1 MRTEKW
7 MALVLAL
14 VLCLSGCTLA
24 RPDGAASSGRDRLIG
39 AFVSDGPL
47 YIDKGGVPTG
57 QEGDRVDAVQDEEGN
72 WSFPGLDGV
81 CAYWFKDTSDPE
93 HPVAVSG
100 PNQGATDAH
109 YGLTM
114 GDEEDRVDLSFTV
127 YMCPQEVIC
136 CSVSPIYQT
145 ADDRVYLIMSGEG
158 ASYDL
163 GMGEAMGSRTL
174 KETYD
179 DGTRKETE
187 TVEVHFKTRPVPH
200 RIEIAAMSADDTPLL
215 RLGYAPGT
223 LPESFSPPQG
233 TAYLVVA
240 HLSEDG
246 AGSDRRE
253 IVPAGQSYAT
263 TYHALDN
270 GFFGTQSTELIWQD
284 A

>member
-7 MALVLAL
+7 MALVLAF

-47 YIDKGGVPTG
+47 YIGADGAPTG
-57 QEGDRVDAVQDEEGN
+57 QAGDRVDAVQDEEGN

-114 GDEEDRVDLSFTV
+114 GDEEDRTDVSFTV
-127 YMCPQEVIC
+127 WFSERAVVD

-145 ADDRVYLIMSGEG
+145 EDDQVYLIANGHGVSFAPSGTDG
-158 ASYDL
+158 V
-163 GMGEAMGSRTL
+163 GSCSVSQ
-174 KETYD
+174 TYD
-179 DGTRKETE
+179 DGTEKEIQ
-187 TVEVHFKTRPVPH
+187 TVRVDAKVRPVPH
-200 RIEIAAMSADDTPLL
+200 RIEITAMSADDTAIL
-215 RLGYAPGT
+215 RLGYVPGT

-246 AGSDRRE
+246 AGSAWRE

-270 GFFGTQSTELIWQD
+270 GFFGVQSTELIWKD
-284 A
+284 E